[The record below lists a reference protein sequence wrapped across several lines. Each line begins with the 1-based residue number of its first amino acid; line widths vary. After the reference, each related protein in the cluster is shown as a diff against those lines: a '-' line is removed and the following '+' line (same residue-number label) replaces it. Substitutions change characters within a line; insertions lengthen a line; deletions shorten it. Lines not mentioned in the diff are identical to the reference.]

1 MATTTRPV
9 PAARPDRPGTAT
21 TLELPETWSAVDA
34 PAPALAAFSDGRSLS
49 PAIETN
55 IVLTAADPGAGG
67 TLTAW
72 QAAVREERLAS
83 LPDLQ
88 ILEERSVLGAGGEE
102 QWHTSAVLTDPQGVT
117 LLVRTWSLVREG
129 TGLTL
134 SLTTLPLV
142 DAEHGAELD
151 RIAATWTPAQPAP
164 ERTPDADA

>member
-1 MATTTRPV
+1 MATTLRPV

-21 TLELPETWSAVDA
+21 TLELPATWSAVDA

-55 IVLTAADPGAGG
+55 IVLTAADPVPGG
-67 TLTAW
+67 TLASW
-72 QAAVREERLAS
+72 QAAVREERLAT

-88 ILEERSVLGAGGEE
+88 ILEERSVPGAGGGEL
-102 QWHTSAVLTDPQGVT
+102 WHTSSVLTDPQGVT
-117 LLVRTWSLVREG
+117 LLVRSWSLVHEG

-134 SLTTLPLV
+134 TLTTLPLV

-151 RIAATWTPAQPAP
+151 RIAATWAP
-164 ERTPDADA
+164 GPPSRERTPDADS